1 MATKLKIAI
10 CTVLAVTFFIG
21 ASYKLYSTP
30 IIQEKISEKFTKT
43 VYVDVPVPAKKQE
56 LSKEIVETTTY
67 IKSRNSRISIEI
79 AELIAMEIHK
89 QAVAQ
94 NLPYVLITAVIEKE
108 SVFNPFVNT
117 NIPGGKQ
124 GDTAKGLMQLYQA
137 EGIEIDPNRAFDL
150 SYNIDTGCQIIKK
163 KMELNNNKL
172 EKALANYSGNADGYP
187 SSVLE
192 NVGRIVMFQTQL
204 GGTK

>member
-1 MATKLKIAI
+1 MITLIKFGAIMSTKSKIII
-10 CTVLAVTFFIG
+10 CAVLATIFFMG
-21 ASYKLYSTP
+21 ASYKLYSSP
-30 IIQEKISEKFTKT
+30 ILQEKISERFTKT
-43 VYVDVPVPAKKQE
+43 VFVDVPVPAKKQE
-56 LSKEIVETTTY
+56 LSK
-67 IKSRNSRISIEI
+67 
-79 AELIAMEIHK
+79 EIHK

-94 NLPYVLITAVIEKE
+94 NLPYVLITAVIGKE

-117 NIPGGKQ
+117 SIPGGKQ

-163 KMELNNNKL
+163 KMELNNNRL

-192 NVGRIVMFQTQL
+192 NVGRIVMFQTML